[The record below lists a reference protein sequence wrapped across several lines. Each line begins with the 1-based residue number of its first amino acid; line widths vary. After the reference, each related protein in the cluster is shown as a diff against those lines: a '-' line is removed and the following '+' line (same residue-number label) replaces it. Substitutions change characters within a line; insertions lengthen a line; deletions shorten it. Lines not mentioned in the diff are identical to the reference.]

1 MDYEEGAGAGA
12 ALGIPRAQHQPGALR
27 LVGSGPAISQ
37 RPAPGPP
44 GAPLGAHSVQPRSR
58 PGPPLRPAGP
68 SQPRLEIAAAREALS
83 SAPGPPRP
91 CTWSS
96 VRPSCRRLDSVP
108 SAASPGLIP
117 PEPSPAAGAAA

>member
-44 GAPLGAHSVQPRSR
+44 GAPLGAHSVQPRSWV
-58 PGPPLRPAGP
+58 LTAV
-68 SQPRLEIAAAREALS
+68 LTEA
-83 SAPGPPRP
+83 
-91 CTWSS
+91 W
-96 VRPSCRRLDSVP
+96 
-108 SAASPGLIP
+108 ASPP
-117 PEPSPAAGAAA
+117 PSRPFPAPSRDRGCP